1 MFSRQNSELCPDPS
15 RNQSGM
21 VFVVAIIIL
30 ALLGVIGLAAT
41 DTAILHILMAAN
53 GNDAKNAFFLA
64 DSGANAGH
72 EYLER
77 AIASANATFYNDG
90 TPSTNASAWENNN
103 DFNPDDFPVRWH
115 SQGSEDTYVRA
126 GFIETGLVPGSA
138 IQTGTGYGSAGR
150 GAASGGTFSSYL
162 IRSHR
167 QGARNSVAEVDLGWR
182 HINQ

>member
-1 MFSRQNSELCPDPS
+1 MFSHQNSKPCPAPS
-15 RNQSGM
+15 LNQSGM
-21 VFVVAIIIL
+21 VFVVAIVIL
-30 ALLGVIGLAAT
+30 ALLGVIGLAAS
-41 DTAILHILMAAN
+41 DTALLNILMAAN

-77 AIASANATFYNDG
+77 AIASANSTFYNDG
-90 TPSTNASAWENNN
+90 TPATNASAWE
-103 DFNPDDFPVRWH
+103 DKSGFDPDDFLVKWH
-115 SQGSEDTYVRA
+115 GHGSEGTHVRA
-126 GFIETGLVPGSA
+126 GIIETGLVPGSA
-138 IQTGTGYGSAGR
+138 IQGGTGYGSAGR

-167 QGARNSVAEVDLGWR
+167 KGARNSVAEVDLGWR

>member
-1 MFSRQNSELCPDPS
+1 
-15 RNQSGM
+15 M

-30 ALLGVIGLAAT
+30 ALLGVIGLAAN
-41 DTAILHILMAAN
+41 DTALLNILMAAN

-77 AIASANATFYNDG
+77 AIASDNSSFYDDG
-90 TPSTNASAWENNN
+90 TPATNASAWENKSSF
-103 DFNPDDFPVRWH
+103 DPDDFPIKWDSH
-115 SQGSEDTYVRA
+115 GSEGTYVRA
-126 GFIETGLVPGSA
+126 GLIETGLVSGSA
-138 IQTGTGYGSAGR
+138 IQGGTGYGSAGR
-150 GAASGGTFSSYL
+150 GASSGGTFSSYL

-167 QGARNSVAEVDLGWR
+167 QGAHNSVAEVDLGWR